1 MTLVMLKE
9 VNIEVDWWVDNCEE
23 VGEVGG
29 VLHPGGP
36 HKVLLDKENNH
47 IYHLVLSTYL
57 AWSSLLHLK
66 YVRYPAD
73 AVAHNEH

>member
-1 MTLVMLKE
+1 MTLVIFEE
-9 VNIEVDWWVDNCEE
+9 VNIEVDRRVDNSEE

-36 HKVLLDKENNH
+36 HKVLLGKGNNH

-57 AWSSLLHLK
+57 ARSSLLYLK

>member
-36 HKVLLDKENNH
+36 HKVLLGKWKGYVFFEGLYD
-47 IYHLVLSTYL
+47 YL
-57 AWSSLLHLK
+57 ARYSLLRLK
-66 YVRYPAD
+66 YVWYAAD
-73 AVAHNEH
+73 AVTFNEH